1 MNFFY
6 KECPRIS
13 NITVKI
19 FIKLIKPL
27 ICLVYW
33 WTILS
38 LLFYWSRVHEKN
50 YTEKKLN
57 FWRYFCVIY
66 IGIIILLFFLF
77 LKISLLQIL
86 SITNYFL

>member
-1 MNFFY
+1 MRISKDFFY
-6 KECPRIS
+6 KEFPRIS
-13 NITVKI
+13 NIIVKI
-19 FIKLIKPL
+19 FTKLMKPL

-38 LLFYWSRVHEKN
+38 LLFYWSIVHGKN

-66 IGIIILLFFLF
+66 TGGVIILLFLF
-77 LKISLLQIL
+77 VIVI
-86 SITNYFL
+86 

>member
-1 MNFFY
+1 MRIS
-6 KECPRIS
+6 KEFLNKEIPYIS

-19 FIKLIKPL
+19 FIKLIRPL

-38 LLFYWSRVHEKN
+38 LLFYWSIVHRKK

-66 IGIIILLFFLF
+66 ILIITLMLF
-77 LKISLLQIL
+77 LYLIS
-86 SITNYFL
+86 FL